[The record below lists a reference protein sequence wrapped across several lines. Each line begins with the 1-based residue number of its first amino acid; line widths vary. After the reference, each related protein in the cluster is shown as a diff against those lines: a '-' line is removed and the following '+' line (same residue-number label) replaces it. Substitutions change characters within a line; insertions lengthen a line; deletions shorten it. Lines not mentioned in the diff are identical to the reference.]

1 MSAEAQAGEADRNER
16 MQKYIDGIISV
27 TSFEGDGVEEP
38 AKDGKAGAKK
48 DASAAG
54 ADPALGAKKEPVPK
68 AASASKDSGSTA
80 AAAAVLTSVGSDE
93 SDSDDSST
101 YSIEIKRAS
110 PLISFASNGKKTR
123 NKWRASEDFV
133 LLRVLLDHAH
143 LLTFVEYFKPMKKFW
158 IKISQALN
166 ELHSSERNARQC
178 HDRFKV
184 LYSKAQRIQDDLD
197 EDDTYS
203 GTLNSEA
210 EQLLLQVRNTFTF
223 SSGNITLKT
232 QPAVAS
238 AVSDE
243 TAQQA
248 AATLRQD
255 QDATTENNRKETE
268 TMQSYIFHVLS
279 NLQEQID
286 LLRNHLRATDRKNQ
300 ELSDTLQS
308 LIQSFHFPPD
318 GNNNDDISSGAA
330 NKDQP

>member
-1 MSAEAQAGEADRNER
+1 MSAEARDADRNER

-27 TSFEGDGVEEP
+27 TSFDGDGGVGGVGSSSTAET
-38 AKDGKAGAKK
+38 
-48 DASAAG
+48 S
-54 ADPALGAKKEPVPK
+54 ADPGTDNGTVVMKTDKPAITLG
-68 AASASKDSGSTA
+68 SSDS
-80 AAAAVLTSVGSDE
+80 E
-93 SDSDDSST
+93 SDDSST

-123 NKWRASEDFV
+123 NKWKASEDFA

-158 IKISQALN
+158 IKISHALN
-166 ELHSSERNARQC
+166 ELHAGERNARQC

-184 LYSKAQRIQDDLD
+184 LYSKALRVQDDLD

-223 SSGNITLKT
+223 SGGNITLKA
-232 QPAVAS
+232 QPAVTS
-238 AVSDE
+238 ALPEE
-243 TAQQA
+243 TATA
-248 AATLRQD
+248 AKLRQD
-255 QDATTENNRKETE
+255 HEDNTETQRKETE

-286 LLRNHLRATDRKNQ
+286 LLRNHLRTTDSKTQ
-300 ELSDTLQS
+300 ELSNTLQN
-308 LIQSFHFPPD
+308 LIQALHFPPD
-318 GNNNDDISSGAA
+318 SDPGDKHPQPASDKQNNSHHHLHPA
-330 NKDQP
+330 K

>member
-1 MSAEAQAGEADRNER
+1 MSAEPQADEQDRNER
-16 MQKYIDGIISV
+16 MQKYIDGIIAV
-27 TSFEGDGVEEP
+27 TSLDGGGGVGGDGKGVGGDEE
-38 AKDGKAGAKK
+38 DILMMKK
-48 DASAAG
+48 KK
-54 ADPALGAKKEPVPK
+54 KKEDP
-68 AASASKDSGSTA
+68 ST
-80 AAAAVLTSVGSDE
+80 DE

-123 NKWRASEDFV
+123 NKWKASEDFA

-166 ELHSSERNARQC
+166 ELHAGERNARQC

-184 LYSKAQRIQDDLD
+184 LYAKALRIQDDLD

-210 EQLLLQVRNTFTF
+210 EQLLLHVRNTFTF

-238 AVSDE
+238 ALPDE
-243 TAQQA
+243 TAQ
-248 AATLRQD
+248 ATKLRQD
-255 QDATTENNRKETE
+255 QDQTTETQRKETE

-286 LLRNHLRATDRKNQ
+286 LLRNHLRATDRKTQ
-300 ELSDTLQS
+300 ELSHTLQD
-308 LIQSFHFPPD
+308 LIQAFHFPPPPSQHENQD
-318 GNNNDDISSGAA
+318 EKRSSGDDART
-330 NKDQP
+330 KK